1 MKPLILGMGPNRSH
15 PADPWHPN
23 ALSTAN
29 LRRLI
34 MGNAADRAEVE
45 RHLEIADLNQHWHWV
60 EGLGDSIQPNEA
72 EGTLRALIAGGALR
86 GGRKTFLLGEQV
98 TNFLFA
104 FLRRTDSSLARD
116 AWRKLPKCSRQRL
129 CTDDAEARIGARLGY
144 YDFVAIPVWH
154 PRILQ
159 DRDVQMPPGWQ
170 QRMMNTIRAAG
181 GLSPARF
188 KRSPDQVLAGEKR
201 SRVDPPFPFY

>member
-15 PADPWHPN
+15 PADPWHPS

-29 LRRLI
+29 LCRLI
-34 MGNAADRAEVE
+34 MGTAANRSEVE
-45 RHLEIADLNQHWHWV
+45 RHFEIADLNQRWHWV
-60 EGLGDSIQPNEA
+60 EGLGDSIQPHEA
-72 EGTLRALIAGGALR
+72 KETLRVLIANGALR

-104 FLRRTDSSLARD
+104 FLRRTDGSLARD
-116 AWRKLPKCSRQRL
+116 AWRKLSKCSGLRL
-129 CTDDAEARIGARLGY
+129 RTDDAEARIEARLGY

-154 PRILQ
+154 PRILL
-159 DRDVQMPPGWQ
+159 DRDARMPPGWQ
-170 QRMMNTIRAAG
+170 QRMMNTMRAAG

-188 KRSPDQVLAGEKR
+188 KRSQYQLPAGEKT
-201 SRVDPPFPFY
+201 SPTDLQFPFC